1 MKYIHITL
9 FLFLFNV
16 ASAQVQND
24 TLSESFI
31 YEAKVVD
38 RMPQFP
44 GGNGELYKF
53 IARNYKVPNVTGLIG
68 KVFVSFVVEVDGS
81 LSDFK
86 ILKDLGR
93 GTGEEAIRVL
103 KLSPLWKPGVRK
115 DRKVRVKY
123 ELPISL
129 FN

>member
-1 MKYIHITL
+1 MKCFHITL
-9 FLFLFNV
+9 FLFFFNV

-24 TLSESFI
+24 TLSKNFI
-31 YEAKVVD
+31 YYAKVVD

-53 IARNYKVPNVTGLIG
+53 ISRKYNVPNVRGLVG

-86 ILKDLGR
+86 ILKDLGS

-103 KLSPLWKPGVRK
+103 KLSPLWKSGLRNGI
-115 DRKVRVKY
+115 KVRVEY

>member
-1 MKYIHITL
+1 M
-9 FLFLFNV
+9 